1 MGLKSKPSKNSVKK
15 LVIPDGNAAKEVNS
29 NEAGSVLIA
38 KLAGNKTISY
48 ESKDIMLSDIR
59 LNPDNEIFRQMDDDE
74 DIRIL
79 AEDIKRNGLMHNL
92 VVFPQQEDKKT
103 VYVLLSGE
111 RRYRAL
117 NYLQEQGDATLNT
130 VKHCNVITTELSNNE
145 KKVLLYSANLQV
157 RGGFGDEAV
166 RRAAITEFIA
176 CLQKEPYNMTE
187 AQAKKATKEISP
199 QNAKTTE
206 KDLRV
211 ETKLNKDLK
220 QLLNEKFLTR
230 SESEAYLRFSD
241 DLQQEIARR
250 FESLRDVD
258 CHADPNAD
266 AGKNYIEVLRDDIH
280 NNFRE
285 ELLLAQR
292 QGTYKE
298 VTAMASLACEH
309 FDAAFEDLK
318 AKAEEYG
325 NAKQAADTEAVA
337 EIEHEGRKEAAKD
350 RAKAGEKKSTAVQK
364 CAPKAVAALRRTLG
378 NKAYAKAL
386 KKQDNEIREADIA
399 SLNELIEAATQL
411 RDMIEA
417 AGNQ

>member
-29 NEAGSVLIA
+29 NEAGSVLVA

-59 LNPDNEIFRQMDDDE
+59 LNPDNEIFRQMDDEE

-103 VYVLLSGE
+103 FYVLLSGE
-111 RRYRAL
+111 RRFRAL
-117 NYLQEQGDATLNT
+117 NLLQEQGDATWNT
-130 VKHCNVITTELSNNE
+130 VKHCNVITTELSDNE

-176 CLQKEPYNMTE
+176 CLKKEPYNMTE

-211 ETKLNKDLK
+211 ETKLNKELK

-241 DLQQEIARR
+241 DLQQELARR
-250 FESLRDVD
+250 FESLRNVD

-298 VTAMASLACEH
+298 VTAMASLACEQ